1 MSWAGDWMST
11 RVVIGS
17 TSEKMMKQ
25 LGQFLMENGLNI
37 VGETVSGHD
46 FLRRVHTVYPDVA
59 IVDYRMKGMN
69 GHELSEI
76 LIEEKVC
83 PVVALIGSGE
93 VGHFVNLSQEP
104 TFVPL
109 VKPCSR
115 ETLINTINLLVKT
128 SRSIGALEKELKSI
142 KSDKESKAQITLAKR
157 LLIEHMNLT
166 EEEAH
171 RRIQKQSMDK
181 GIAKVKIAEAIILM
195 YG

>member
-1 MSWAGDWMST
+1 MSV

-17 TSEKMMKQ
+17 LSEKMLKQ
-25 LGQFLMENGLNI
+25 LSQFLQEKGFNV
-37 VGETVSGHD
+37 VGETNSGHE
-46 FLRRVHTVYPDVA
+46 FLRKVHTVYPDIV
-59 IVDYRMKGMN
+59 IVDYRLKGMN

-76 LIEEKVC
+76 LIGEKIC
-83 PVVALIGSGE
+83 PVVALIKSAE
-93 VGHFVNLSQEP
+93 VGHFINLSQEA

-115 ETLINTINLLVKT
+115 DTLVNTISLLVKT
-128 SRSIGALEKELKSI
+128 SKSISALEKELKSI
-142 KSDKESKAQITLAKR
+142 KSDKSNKPIIAKAKR

-166 EEEAH
+166 EDEAH
-171 RRIQKQSMDK
+171 RKIQKQSMDK

>member
-1 MSWAGDWMST
+1 MTWAGEWMSI

-25 LGQFLMENGLNI
+25 LSQFLVENGLNI

-59 IVDYRMKGMN
+59 IVDDRMKGMS

-76 LIEEKVC
+76 LIDEKVC
-83 PVVALIGSGE
+83 PVVALISSGQMA
-93 VGHFVNLSQEP
+93 HFINLSQEP

-115 ETLINTINLLVKT
+115 DTLINTINLLVKT
-128 SRSIGALEKELKSI
+128 SKSINALEKELKTI
-142 KSDKESKAQITLAKR
+142 KSDKDTKGQMNKAKR
-157 LLIEHMNLT
+157 LLIDNMNLT

>member
-1 MSWAGDWMST
+1 MST

-25 LGQFLMENGLNI
+25 LSQFLMENGLNI
-37 VGETVSGHD
+37 VGETMSGHD

-59 IVDYRMKGMN
+59 IVDERMKGMT

-76 LIEEKVC
+76 LISEKVC
-83 PVVALIGSGE
+83 PVVALISSAQMSN
-93 VGHFVNLSQEP
+93 FINLSQEP

-115 ETLINTINLLVKT
+115 DTLINTINLLVKT
-128 SRSIGALEKELKSI
+128 SKSINALEKELKTI
-142 KSDKESKAQITLAKR
+142 KSDQGTKGQINKAKR
-157 LLIEHMNLT
+157 LLIDNMNLT

>member
-1 MSWAGDWMST
+1 MSV

-17 TSEKMMKQ
+17 ASEKMMKQ
-25 LGQFLMENGLNI
+25 LGQFLGENGLNI

-46 FLRRVHTVYPDVA
+46 FLRRVHTVYPDVVV
-59 IVDYRMKGMN
+59 VDGRMKGMT

-76 LIEEKVC
+76 LIGEKVC
-83 PVVALIGSGE
+83 PVVALISSAE

-115 ETLINTINLLVKT
+115 DTLINTIDLLVKT
-128 SRSIGALEKELKSI
+128 SKSIGTLEKEFKTI
-142 KSDKESKAQITLAKR
+142 KSDRDLAAQMNQAKS
-157 LLIEHMNLT
+157 LLMEHMNLT

-181 GIAKVKIAEAIILM
+181 GIAKVKIAEAIIMM

>member
-1 MSWAGDWMST
+1 MSI

-17 TSEKMMKQ
+17 SSEKMMKQ
-25 LGQFLMENGLNI
+25 LGLFLTGNGLNV
-37 VGETVSGHD
+37 VGETTSGHEL
-46 FLRRVHTVYPDVA
+46 LRKVHTVYPDLA

-76 LIEEKVC
+76 LINEKIC
-83 PVVALIGSGE
+83 PVVALISNAEMGY
-93 VGHFVNLSQEP
+93 FVNLSQEP

-115 ETLINTINLLVKT
+115 AMLTNTIDLLVKT

-142 KSDKESKAQITLAKR
+142 RSDKDSKALMAKAKR
-157 LLIEHMNLT
+157 LLIDHMNLT

-195 YG
+195 YE

>member
-1 MSWAGDWMST
+1 MSI
-11 RVVIGS
+11 RVVVGS
-17 TSEKMMKQ
+17 ANEKMVKQ
-25 LGQFLMENGLNI
+25 LGQFLYENGLI
-37 VGETVSGHD
+37 VVGETNSGHD
-46 FLRRVHTVYPDVA
+46 FLRKVHTIYPDVA
-59 IVDYRMKGMN
+59 IVDYRLKGMN

-76 LIEEKVC
+76 LIGEKVC
-83 PVVALIGSGE
+83 PVVALISSAE
-93 VGHFVNLSQEP
+93 VGNFINLSQEP

-115 ETLINTINLLVKT
+115 DTLINTINLLVKT
-128 SRSIGALEKELKSI
+128 SKSISALEKELKHI
-142 KSDKESKAQITLAKR
+142 KSDKDVKSMIAKAKR
-157 LLIEHMNLT
+157 LLIDNMNLT